1 MTMMTLRTWLHKGVV
16 TQPTESPMHGSG
28 ISVSL
33 LLLVLVVSAG
43 CSSSIYGWH
52 VRTNST
58 APTPAVNKEMLTKE
72 PVAVLGALSQ
82 VLGGNE
88 IAVST
93 MLAQVLREVAP
104 QTKVIDPR
112 DVVTRINTNG
122 VADDY
127 IRMRPGALNSYIL
140 SRDPLKKIG
149 AAIGARYVFQPYMGV
164 FTQSM
169 TNRWSF
175 ADVRIMQTRSSL
187 TRLGVQLWDTET
199 GELLW
204 ASVAEAEVEDEGVG
218 QEPVYFADAVRI
230 TLGSMLA
237 DFLTGKTASVY
248 SPLNKYIDQLVQIP
262 QPEAK

>member
-1 MTMMTLRTWLHKGVV
+1 
-16 TQPTESPMHGSG
+16 MHGSA

-33 LLLVLVVSAG
+33 LLMLLVISAG
-43 CSSSIYGWH
+43 CSSSVYGWH

-58 APTPAVNKEMLTKE
+58 VPAPAANKEMLTKE

-82 VLGGNE
+82 GLAGNE
-88 IAVST
+88 IVVST
-93 MLAQVLREVAP
+93 MLAQVLKQVAP
-104 QTKVIDPR
+104 QTKVIEPR
-112 DVVTRINTNG
+112 DVITRINTND
-122 VADDY
+122 VVDDY
-127 IRMRPGALNSYIL
+127 IRMRSGALNSYVL
-140 SRDPLKKIG
+140 RRDSLKKIG
-149 AAIGARYVFQPYMGV
+149 AVIGARYVFQPYMGV

-175 ADVRIMQTRSSL
+175 ADVRIMQTRASL

-204 ASVAEAEVEDEGVG
+204 ASVAEAEVEDEGLG
-218 QEPVYFADAVRI
+218 QEPVYFQDAVRI

-237 DFLTGKTASVY
+237 DFLSGKTASVY